1 MKLVMSEESLKP
13 EEVVTL
19 AGIDVVV
26 AVGVAEAIGIA
37 LTPDIVAMPDP
48 HSNSS
53 LCVLLAAILGKN
65 IYLLVDE
72 ETHVSV
78 HVV

>member
-1 MKLVMSEESLKP
+1 MKLVMSGESLKP

-26 AVGVAEAIGIA
+26 AVGAAEAIGIA
-37 LTPDIVAMPDP
+37 MAPDIVAMPDP
-48 HSNSS
+48 HSSSS
-53 LCVLLAAILGKN
+53 LCVPLAAILGKN
-65 IYLLVDE
+65 IYLLVGE
-72 ETHVSV
+72 YVHVSV